1 LGDRLVHVHL
11 SNNAGKGWDSHLPID
26 RGVLDLGRF
35 LEALAGRG
43 FGGAVSLEIDLRPHL
58 EDDRALR
65 RILVRNR
72 TLCAERLGL
81 AA

>member
-1 LGDRLVHVHL
+1 MTAIMAVDFDVVIVG
-11 SNNAGKGWDSHLPID
+11 S
-26 RGVLDLGRF
+26 
-35 LEALAGRG
+35 G